1 MSNYLYTTFQFYD
14 GNIFNPIPLG
24 VCTLQ
29 DFINANRSPNEN
41 IKTVFNQIAEASL
54 KGDNTL
60 KAKLKTENLFS
71 FTPAVLTNGGSRCYE
86 NIISY
91 NEIAILDFD
100 NLDPEKAVAFKHFLF
115 ENLPSCIC
123 CYLSP
128 SRKGVKALVRIK
140 KCYSVEDYKSH
151 IYALGYYFEK
161 YAGWDGSVQNPIL
174 CLFLSWDENLLFRD
188 NASVF
193 SLRGGK
199 KDEFKKYEG
208 IIEPLE
214 NVTQEQTDKVKS
226 IFTRGIS
233 NIVDNAYPT
242 MRGLCLALGGFSGF
256 GYISIEEAEDLIRD
270 CISDNDYMSKNTKHY
285 IKNGIEFLH
294 KGALSPL
301 PLKEDE

>member
-1 MSNYLYTTFQFYD
+1 MNYLDTTFQFYD

-29 DFINANRSPNEN
+29 DFINANRSPNEK

-54 KGDNTL
+54 NGDNAL

-71 FTPAVLTNGGSRCYE
+71 FTPAVLTNGGSRCYD

-100 NLDPEKAVAFKHFLF
+100 NLAPEKAVEFKHFLF

-174 CLFLSWDENLLFRD
+174 CLFLSWDENLLFRRD
-188 NASVF
+188 ASVF
-193 SLRGGK
+193 GLRGGK

-208 IIEPLE
+208 VIEPLE